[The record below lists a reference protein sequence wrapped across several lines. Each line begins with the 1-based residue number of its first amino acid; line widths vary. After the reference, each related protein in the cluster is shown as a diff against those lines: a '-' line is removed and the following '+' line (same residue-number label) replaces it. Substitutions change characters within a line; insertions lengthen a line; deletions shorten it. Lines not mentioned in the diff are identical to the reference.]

1 MIEINNLTSVP
12 VDKNFLKKVAGK
24 IIKKEKKLLVK
35 EDKSSSSATESRLRD
50 EGGKESEA
58 LFDSAAAQ
66 VELSIAL
73 VGPAKIKKL
82 NKEYRKKN
90 KITDVLSFLY
100 SSEAKGEEERMFFDH
115 NDAGEIVI
123 CPQQVKKNA
132 GKYNSTFKKELTRVL
147 IHGILHLLGEDHET
161 SKLKAKK
168 MEEKEEYYLSQIL
181 NAK

>member
-1 MIEINNLTSVP
+1 MIEINNLTPAP

-24 IIKKEKKLLVK
+24 IIKKEKKLL
-35 EDKSSSSATESRLRD
+35 
-50 EGGKESEA
+50 
-58 LFDSAAAQ
+58 
-66 VELSIAL
+66 ELSIAL

-100 SSEAKGEEERMFFDH
+100 SSEAKSGEARRNKFLLPSRLRLDERMFFDY

-132 GKYNSTFKKELTRVL
+132 AKYNSTFKYELTRVL
-147 IHGILHLLGEDHET
+147 IHGILHLLGENHEI
-161 SKLKAKK
+161 SKKKAKK
-168 MEEKEEYYLSQIL
+168 MEQKQEYYLTRAL
-181 NAK
+181 AKSKDERSSSTNLFLK

>member
-1 MIEINNLTSVP
+1 MIEINNLTSAP

-35 EDKSSSSATESRLRD
+35 EDKSSSSPTESLD
-50 EGGKESEA
+50 EVKKRTNFSSPFAE
-58 LFDSAAAQ
+58 AQ

-90 KITDVLSFLY
+90 KITDVLSFVY
-100 SSEAKGEEERMFFDH
+100 
-115 NDAGEIVI
+115 NDAAEIVI

-147 IHGILHLLGEDHET
+147 IHGILHLLGENHEI
-161 SKLKAKK
+161 SKKKAKK
-168 MEEKEEYYLSQIL
+168 MEQKQEYYLNL
-181 NAK
+181 FLK